1 MKIFLLS
8 LVSITWRGW
17 WEVSDSERRGH
28 EDVDV
33 EIPQGSHLEF
43 FLDLK

>member
-1 MKIFLLS
+1 M
-8 LVSITWRGW
+8 
-17 WEVSDSERRGH
+17 SDSERTGH

-43 FLDLK
+43 FLDLKLKQKQNTVRKINNYKTA